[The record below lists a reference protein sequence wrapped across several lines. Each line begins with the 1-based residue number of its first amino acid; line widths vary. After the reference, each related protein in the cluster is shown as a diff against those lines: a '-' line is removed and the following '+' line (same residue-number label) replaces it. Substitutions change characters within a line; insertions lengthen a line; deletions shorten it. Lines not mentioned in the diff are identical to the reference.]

1 MTTEAKKSRGAVIA
15 GGVAVLFGALTI
27 VSGGRVLFGDTAAR
41 AAAGAVVPFVLWFNF
56 SAGFAYLAAGSGL
69 ILRRRWATPLSVA
82 IAAATVV
89 VFAAFGLHIWRGGA
103 FEMRTLGAMALRSLV
118 WIAIAITAL
127 RLTRTDT
134 VKST

>member
-15 GGVAVLFGALTI
+15 GGVAVIFGALTI